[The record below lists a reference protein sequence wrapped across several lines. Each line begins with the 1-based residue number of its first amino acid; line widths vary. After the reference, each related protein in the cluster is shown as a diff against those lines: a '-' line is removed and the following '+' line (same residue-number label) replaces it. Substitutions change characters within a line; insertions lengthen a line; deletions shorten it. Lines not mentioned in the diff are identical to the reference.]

1 MEDGCLF
8 SHHCILA
15 PNQSL
20 HVVGQ
25 VGGHNYV
32 LKAEWQAFS
41 KNSQRECGEGTHQQR
56 SLWGLLRSVSQSQM
70 ACVPRR
76 QCKMEQRKSDVVLQ

>member
-1 MEDGCLF
+1 MSQFVMRLVLIDSCLPPHVDWKFSVEDGCLF

-15 PNQSL
+15 PNKSL

-32 LKAEWQAFS
+32 LKGEWHFP
-41 KNSQRECGEGTHQQR
+41 REA
-56 SLWGLLRSVSQSQM
+56 GLL
-70 ACVPRR
+70 
-76 QCKMEQRKSDVVLQ
+76 

>member
-1 MEDGCLF
+1 MLTGSSPWRMDVCFL
-8 SHHCILA
+8 ITVLA

-32 LKAEWQAFS
+32 LKAEWHFP
-41 KNSQRECGEGTHQQR
+41 REA
-56 SLWGLLRSVSQSQM
+56 GLL
-70 ACVPRR
+70 
-76 QCKMEQRKSDVVLQ
+76 